1 MNNRTIITGETKKIV
16 LDIENA
22 YVAPSTG
29 HVLNIPDLFLV
40 LVNPPGTVLQI
51 RRPRHGEVK

>member
-1 MNNRTIITGETKKIV
+1 M